1 MLIKYTGNT
10 SWHCR
15 RQEQEFLGKALQNT
29 CRKKKVNV
37 ILSSHD
43 ISAQNRKHNL
53 KRQQQKS
60 REHFELSIR
69 QKVNNKNA

>member
-1 MLIKYTGNT
+1 MTLPKARTRIFWESPSKYM
-10 SWHCR
+10 
-15 RQEQEFLGKALQNT
+15 Q
-29 CRKKKVNV
+29 KKKVNV

-43 ISAQNRKHNL
+43 ISAQNRKYNL